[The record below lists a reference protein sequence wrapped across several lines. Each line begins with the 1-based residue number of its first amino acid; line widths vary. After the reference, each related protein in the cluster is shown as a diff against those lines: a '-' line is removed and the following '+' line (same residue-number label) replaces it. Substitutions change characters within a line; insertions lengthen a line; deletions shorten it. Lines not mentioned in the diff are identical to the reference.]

1 MQENESTPSP
11 MDLGA
16 DSAKE
21 PQGPSE
27 APKLIL
33 SQRDYIPTPYKD
45 SQWEVVGERM
55 TELNFIPLEL
65 SVLRTERAEPDPMFE
80 QFDVGL
86 PKDLERIWHLSGEQS
101 LRGVEEPEIVVD
113 PVIAEEQLL
122 ERYEEGRAA
131 GYEEGKAAAEAV
143 ASERFKELSTQ
154 LAEIS
159 VKLNDQYQ
167 SVFTRIEKR
176 ALELALEISR
186 RIVTTTA
193 EIRPDYILDV
203 IREGLKNLGAG
214 KPLRIRV
221 SVQDYE
227 FLEVVGLPPELS
239 KEELGVQYIADEAV
253 RSGCVIETDFGE
265 VDLQIE
271 SMWDQI
277 KENLFE
283 VYK

>member
-1 MQENESTPSP
+1 MQDNEPTSTS
-11 MDLGA
+11 MEFGA

-21 PQGPSE
+21 SLEPNE

-33 SQRDYIPTPYKD
+33 SQRDYVPTPYKD
-45 SQWEVVGERM
+45 SQWEIVGERM

-80 QFDVGL
+80 QFDAGL
-86 PKDLERIWHLSGEQS
+86 PKELERIWHLSGEQS
-101 LRGVEEPEIVVD
+101 LRGIEEPEIIVD

-122 ERYEEGRAA
+122 ERYEEGKLA
-131 GYEEGKAAAEAV
+131 GYAEGSAAAEAV
-143 ASERFKELSTQ
+143 ANAKFKELSAQ
-154 LAEIS
+154 MAEINL
-159 VKLNDQYQ
+159 KLNDQYQ

-271 SMWDQI
+271 SMWNQI